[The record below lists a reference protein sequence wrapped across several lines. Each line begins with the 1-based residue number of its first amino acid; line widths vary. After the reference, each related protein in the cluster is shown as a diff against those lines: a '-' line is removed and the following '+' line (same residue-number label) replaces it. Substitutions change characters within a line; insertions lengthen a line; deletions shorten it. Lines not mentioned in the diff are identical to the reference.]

1 MLNHYSLESFGP
13 HWINLPHLDFI
24 IKKII
29 KAKEPK
35 AIEENYDLKKQI
47 ARENYLED
55 LKIIKEREMFT
66 GSSGL
71 YLF

>member
-13 HWINLPHLDFI
+13 HWIYLPHLDFI